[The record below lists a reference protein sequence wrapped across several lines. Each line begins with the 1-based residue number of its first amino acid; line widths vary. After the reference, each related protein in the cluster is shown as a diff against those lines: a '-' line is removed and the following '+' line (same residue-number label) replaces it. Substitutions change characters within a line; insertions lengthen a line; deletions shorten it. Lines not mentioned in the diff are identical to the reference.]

1 MSNKG
6 NYRQDAIMKLLL
18 QKKAVAV
25 DELSKLFSVTP
36 TTIRRDLLELEAN
49 HQIRRSRG
57 YAFLNEDYNND
68 DNRYRIGMFQSEK
81 QRIAKRALQMIDNHY
96 SILLD
101 SGTTILELAKELN
114 VHKELNNSCI
124 ITNGPDG
131 LTRSRIVA
139 MSFCEPR
146 S

>member
-1 MSNKG
+1 MTNKG

-68 DNRYRIGMFQSEK
+68 DNRYRLSSCSSLKSSGSQS
-81 QRIAKRALQMIDNHY
+81 AL
-96 SILLD
+96 
-101 SGTTILELAKELN
+101 
-114 VHKELNNSCI
+114 C
-124 ITNGPDG
+124 
-131 LTRSRIVA
+131 R
-139 MSFCEPR
+139 
-146 S
+146 

>member
-57 YAFLNEDYNND
+57 YAFL
-68 DNRYRIGMFQSEK
+68 SE
-81 QRIAKRALQMIDNHY
+81 
-96 SILLD
+96 
-101 SGTTILELAKELN
+101 
-114 VHKELNNSCI
+114 
-124 ITNGPDG
+124 
-131 LTRSRIVA
+131 
-139 MSFCEPR
+139 
-146 S
+146 